1 LVVSG
6 LAVFFALIVGI
17 PGGAWLGLKPQFR
30 GRGFLVSLVNT
41 GLSFPPVVM
50 GLIFFMLFSRNGPF
64 GELRLLYSVP
74 AMVITQI
81 FIAFPYVAAV
91 AISATASVPRELRLQ
106 ALGVGASRLQSVWL
120 VIREARV
127 SLMVAVI
134 AGFGSVVSEVGAVLM
149 VGGGIVSGGRN
160 ETRTLTVAIVQETR
174 QGNFETA
181 MAFGI
186 ILIAIAFTLNAVL
199 TRLQQGAGGRWL
211 QS

>member
-1 LVVSG
+1 
-6 LAVFFALIVGI
+6 
-17 PGGAWLGLKPQFR
+17 
-30 GRGFLVSLVNT
+30 
-41 GLSFPPVVM
+41 M